1 MFDDEKQH
9 QKSIWWSTNIH
20 TRSYQNKTM
29 YFFEKKYN
37 AANFWK
43 Q

>member
-1 MFDDEKQH
+1 MFGDEKQH
-9 QKSIWWSTNIH
+9 QKINLAKPL
-20 TRSYQNKTM
+20 YPYAVMPEQN
-29 YFFEKKYN
+29 YVLFWKKYN